1 MPSKTK
7 KSYNIKHILNNSSI
21 IVDGFL
27 TEKIL
32 MGKGIGF
39 GRKPG
44 DTLPLGSEYEK
55 SYQLLAKTN
64 DFYRIINGYD
74 DNVVEMVMDTIE
86 QMMQRN
92 TGEFTT
98 HDLVTIADHLA
109 AMFLRILNGEAILSF
124 FSVETKTLYPETF
137 KQAEEIA
144 EIILENHKVDMP
156 EGEVAYIALYLE
168 NVKSDGAKR
177 EVEKMSSILSQLD
190 DLFSLEEYS
199 DIDRDSMAYSRFL
212 IHIRLVVRID
222 GARKTSLSRVISN
235 AVLTTYTGY
244 RLLAEKIIEIIESE
258 AEYKLKEAEL
268 VYLIIH
274 LVNLFNEEEVEN

>member
-1 MPSKTK
+1 M
-7 KSYNIKHILNNSSI
+7 
-21 IVDGFL
+21 
-27 TEKIL
+27 
-32 MGKGIGF
+32 
-39 GRKPG
+39 
-44 DTLPLGSEYEK
+44 GSEYEK

-144 EIILENHKVDMP
+144 DIILDNHKVDMP

-212 IHIRLVVRID
+212 IHIRLVVRTD

>member
-1 MPSKTK
+1 
-7 KSYNIKHILNNSSI
+7 
-21 IVDGFL
+21 
-27 TEKIL
+27 
-32 MGKGIGF
+32 
-39 GRKPG
+39 
-44 DTLPLGSEYEK
+44 
-55 SYQLLAKTN
+55 
-64 DFYRIINGYD
+64 
-74 DNVVEMVMDTIE
+74 
-86 QMMQRN
+86 
-92 TGEFTT
+92 
-98 HDLVTIADHLA
+98 
-109 AMFLRILNGEAILSF
+109 MFLRILNGEAILSF
-124 FSVETKTLYPETF
+124 FSIETKTLYPETF
-137 KQAEEIA
+137 KQSEEIA

-168 NVKSDGAKR
+168 NVKSGGAKR
-177 EVEKMSSILSQLD
+177 EVEKMSSILAQLD
-190 DLFSLEEYS
+190 DLFSAEEYS

-212 IHIRLVVRID
+212 IHIRLVVRTD